1 MPRQAGKYGRLHPD
15 PARPRL
21 TLEKY
26 LDPRT
31 QLSRAGLPPVAL
43 SADVDRA
50 SAVQSWPMYLNDQL
64 GDCTIA
70 AIGHMYGAWTQ
81 YAGSAEALFT
91 DDQIQAVYS
100 RVGGYVPG
108 DPSTDNGCAMQ
119 DVLTDQQSNGIT
131 DQGGKLHQ
139 VAGFAAFGNPADEV
153 LLGQVLDVF
162 GTVYVGINVQQ
173 NMETEFADQQP
184 WTWDPSPDAQV
195 IGGHAICLQRR
206 LGSGRAPLE
215 YVTWG
220 ALQPATT
227 GFQAGAS
234 EEAWAVVTQDWL
246 QANGTTVEGL
256 DLQQLLADMQ
266 NV

>member
-1 MPRQAGKYGRLHPD
+1 MPRQAGKYGRLSPD
-15 PARPRL
+15 PARRRL

-26 LDPRT
+26 LDPRS
-31 QLSRAGLPPVAL
+31 QLSRSGLPPVPL
-43 SADVDRA
+43 SQDVDRA
-50 SAVQSWPMYLNDQL
+50 SAVQNWPVYLNDQL

-70 AIGHMYGAWTQ
+70 AIGHMYGAWTE
-81 YAGSAEALFT
+81 YASKAEALFT
-91 DDQIQAVYS
+91 DDQIQSVYS

-108 DPSTDNGCAMQ
+108 DPSTDNGCVMQ
-119 DVLTDQQSNGIT
+119 DVLADQQSNGIT
-131 DQGGKLHQ
+131 DQAGKLHQ

-173 NMETEFADQQP
+173 QMETEFSAQQP
-184 WTWDPSPDAQV
+184 WTWDPAAQT

-206 LGSGRAPLE
+206 LGSGDAPLE

-227 GFQAGAS
+227 DFQANAA

-266 NV
+266 DL

>member
-21 TLEKY
+21 TLERY

-31 QLSRAGLPPVAL
+31 ALSRHGLPPVPRNV
-43 SADVDRA
+43 DVDRA
-50 SAVQSWPMYLNDQL
+50 SAVQSWPMYLNDQI

-70 AIGHMYGAWTQ
+70 AVGHMYGAWTE
-81 YAGSAEALFT
+81 YAGGHEALF
-91 DDQIQAVYS
+91 DDGQVQTVYS

-108 DPSTDNGCAMQ
+108 DPSTDQGCVMQ
-119 DVLTDQQSNGIT
+119 DVLADQQQNGMTDQ
-131 DQGGKLHQ
+131 DGKLHQ
-139 VAGFAAFGNPADEV
+139 VAGFAAFGNPADEL

-173 NMETEFADQQP
+173 QMEDEFAHQQP
-184 WTWDPSPDAQV
+184 WTWQRHGQV
-195 IGGHAICLQRR
+195 IGGHAVCLQRR
-206 LGSGRAPLE
+206 LGRGRAPLE

-227 GFQAGAS
+227 SFQAHAAD
-234 EEAWAVVTQDWL
+234 EAWAVVTHDWL
-246 QANGTTVEGL
+246 SANGTTVEGL
-256 DLQQLLADMQ
+256 DLEQLLADMAD
-266 NV
+266 V

>member
-1 MPRQAGKYGRLHPD
+1 MPRQAGMYGRRHPD

-31 QLSRAGLPPVAL
+31 ALSRHGLPPVPL
-43 SADVDRA
+43 TTDVDRA

-70 AIGHMYGAWTQ
+70 AIGHMYGAWTA
-81 YAGSAEALFT
+81 YAGAGEALFT
-91 DDQIQAVYS
+91 DDQIQSVYS

-108 DPSTDNGCAMQ
+108 DPDTDQGCVMQ
-119 DVLTDQQSNGIT
+119 DVLADQQANGIP
-131 DQGGKLHQ
+131 DQNGHLHQ
-139 VAGFAAFGNPADEV
+139 VAGYAAFGNPADEE

-173 NMETEFADQQP
+173 QMETEFADQQP
-184 WTWDPSPDAQV
+184 WTWDADGQS

-206 LGSGRAPLE
+206 LGSGGAPLE

-234 EEAWAVVTQDWL
+234 EEAWAVVTRDWL

-266 NV
+266 HV

>member
-26 LDPRT
+26 LDPRAA
-31 QLSRAGLPPVAL
+31 LSRAGLPPVPL
-43 SADVDRA
+43 SQDIDRA
-50 SAVQSWPMYLNDQL
+50 SAVQSWPVYLNDQL

-70 AIGHMYGAWTQ
+70 AVGHMYGAWTQ
-81 YAGSAEALFT
+81 YAGAGEALFS
-91 DDQIQAVYS
+91 DNAIQETYS

-108 DPSTDNGCAMQ
+108 DPSTDNGCVMQ
-119 DVLTDQQSNGIT
+119 DVLADQESVGIDDT
-131 DQGGKLHQ
+131 SGKVHK
-139 VAGFAAFGNPADEV
+139 VAGYAAFGNPADET

-162 GTVYVGINVQQ
+162 GTVYVGINCQASIQQ
-173 NMETEFADQQP
+173 EFADEQP
-184 WTWDPSPDAQV
+184 WTWTPGEPV
-195 IGGHAICLQRR
+195 EGGHAICLQRR
-206 LGSGRAPLE
+206 LGSGKAPLE

-227 GFQAGAS
+227 NFQANAA

-256 DLQQLLADMQ
+256 DLQQLLSDMAY
-266 NV
+266 V